1 MLCGK
6 ISFKKYYGRTFAII
20 GYFLVLALFLVFLVP
35 SLEAEEEIV
44 MGWDQVPISTDN
56 DFNDVIALNETS
68 ALVVGENGKIYQ
80 TLDYGANWSEEDSGV
95 IQDLNAIEFNN
106 QVIVAGD
113 SGTVLVNN
121 GDSWIDNSIEG
132 AGNLYDLS
140 IPYFD
145 SLANSVIFV
154 SGTGGEIWKWNNSSW
169 EDLSNFTGTTNDI
182 YAIDFVNENE
192 GFAVGADGLI
202 IATIDGGKSWE
213 IRESPEKFKEL
224 SFYDVIIFGYQGNP
238 ISALIVGENGTII
251 QSSGTGPTA
260 IGYIWKVPSENSHPT
275 NTTSTIKSISGS
287 SRFKFWIVGDDN
299 FVALTEDGGNS
310 FYNQSQLQNSGS
322 DFTAVSFWDGYSGFA
337 VGEEG
342 TVIYTDREGQDPRI
356 LDTAVSYD
364 SFWKYAKYAFPYLK
378 EGMYNTLKI
387 IVLAIF
393 IGFTIGVTLAVFK
406 TSQLNIRI
414 PLSLPKKDG
423 TWNYFNINPLK
434 LFATIYT
441 DIFRNTPLLVQF
453 FFIYFGLV
461 EIGIDLTFESMLGPE
476 RALERAY
483 GSAVLALG
491 LNSGAYQTEIIRSGI
506 QAIPSGQ
513 MEAGRSIGLTY
524 LQTMRYIILPQAIR
538 IVIPP
543 LGNETVNLVLNSALA
558 SVIGFGELTRRGKLL
573 ISLTF
578 ETFWTWTLVLMFYFV
593 ITYTLSTILKYLEKR
608 LKIPGLGLGGEE

>member
-6 ISFKKYYGRTFAII
+6 ISFKIGYGRTFAII
-20 GYFLVLALFLVFLVP
+20 CYFLVLALFLVFLTP

-44 MGWDQVPISTDN
+44 MGWNQVPISTDN

-68 ALVVGENGKIYQ
+68 GLVVGENGKIYQ
-80 TLDYGANWSEEDSGV
+80 TLDSGANWSEEDSGV

-154 SGTGGEIWKWNNSSW
+154 SGTGGEIWKWNNNSW

-192 GFAVGADGLI
+192 GFAVGAGGLI

-213 IRESPEKFKEL
+213 IRESPDKFKEL

-342 TVIYTDREGQDPRI
+342 TVMYTDREGQDPRI

-364 SFWKYAKYAFPYLK
+364 TFWKYAKYAFPYLK

-414 PLSLPKKDG
+414 PLSLPKMDG
-423 TWNYFNINPLK
+423 TWNYFNINPFK

-461 EIGIDLTFESMLGPE
+461 EIGIDLTFESLLGPE

-543 LGNETVNLVLNSALA
+543 LGNETVNLVLNSSLA

>member
-20 GYFLVLALFLVFLVP
+20 GYFLILALFLVFLVP

-260 IGYIWKVPSENSHPT
+260 IGYIWKVPSEKSHPT

-342 TVIYTDREGQDPRI
+342 TVMSTDREGQDPRI
-356 LDTAVSYD
+356 LDTAVNFD
-364 SFWKYAKYAFPYLK
+364 TFWKYAKYAFPYLK

-414 PLSLPKKDG
+414 PLSLPKMDG

-593 ITYTLSTILKYLEKR
+593 ITYTLSNILKYLEKR
-608 LKIPGLGLGGEE
+608 LKIPGLGLGGDE